1 MWHSTGR
8 QEKAVKDSSEEGKN
22 IEGKETVYLY
32 RALCSVAIHTSML
45 AGSMSGVTR
54 GCPVI
59 PGRYPFQVHIP
70 GVDIRAQSKL

>member
-1 MWHSTGR
+1 M
-8 QEKAVKDSSEEGKN
+8 KDSSEEGKN
-22 IEGKETVYLY
+22 IEGKETVCLY